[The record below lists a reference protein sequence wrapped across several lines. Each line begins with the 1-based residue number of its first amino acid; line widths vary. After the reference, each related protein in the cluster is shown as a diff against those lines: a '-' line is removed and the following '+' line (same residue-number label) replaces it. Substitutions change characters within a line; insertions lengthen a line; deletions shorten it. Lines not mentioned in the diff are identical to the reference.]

1 MTEKYS
7 GKQIIKAGKCLIDVN
22 ISQDDEAFLQA
33 TEVLSYWR
41 YSHEEALESA
51 FVLVQEVALKHDR
64 RAIFAKR
71 LKRLVSIRSKLQ
83 RFQKMKLN
91 RMQDIGGCRIIVSS
105 DKKLRRILKELK
117 KKPEF
122 NGGGN
127 FREKDYIKTPKED
140 GYRSVHLTGK
150 FQNKSIEIQLRTKL
164 QHYWATA
171 LEIVD
176 IFTGQALK
184 SNQGEKQWKHF
195 FLNVSRQF
203 AIMESIHLFDNLAV
217 EEKQKLYNQA
227 LQQSKENINSCLQV
241 QKYSKEL
248 EVIDILEAYAGS
260 LQVVDTKLADKELG
274 QGYLLLT
281 IDLEKAMVTTAFYP
295 SDKSK
300 TAEEDYI
307 ENERKLAEN
316 GNHIVALV
324 STSALGDIKQAYPN
338 YFADSREFVM
348 NLVLVLNIKVIK
360 KRSILSKLFS
370 TERLGDLKDI

>member
-1 MTEKYS
+1 MKEKFS
-7 GKQIIKAGKCLIDVN
+7 GKQIIKAGKCLINEN
-22 ISQDDEAFLQA
+22 IAHDHDSFLEA
-33 TEVLSYWR
+33 TEILSYWR

-51 FVLVQEVALKHDR
+51 FVLVQKVALKHDR

-83 RFQKMKLN
+83 RFQTMKLN

-105 DKKLRRILKELK
+105 DKKLRRILKDLK
-117 KKPEF
+117 KMPEF
-122 NGGGN
+122 NDEGN
-127 FREKDYIKTPKED
+127 FRAKDYIVRPKDD
-140 GYRSVHLTGK
+140 GYRSFHLTGK
-150 FQNKSIEIQLRTKL
+150 FKNKSIEIQLRTKL

-195 FLNVSRQF
+195 FLNVSKQF
-203 AIMESIHLFDNLAV
+203 AIMESIHLFDNLPV
-217 EEKQKLYNQA
+217 EEKQRLYYNA
-227 LQQSKENINSCLQV
+227 LQKDDDIIDSCLQV
-241 QKYSKEL
+241 QKTSKEL

-260 LQVVDTKLADKELG
+260 LQVVDTKLAGKELG
-274 QGYLLLT
+274 QGYLLLI
-281 IDLEKAMVTTAFYP
+281 IDLKKSMVTTAFYP

-300 TAEEDYI
+300 TAEEEYI
-307 ENERKLAEN
+307 ENERKLAES
-316 GNHIVALV
+316 GNYVVALV

-348 NLVLVLNIKVIK
+348 NLVLVLNIRTK
-360 KRSILSKLFS
+360 KKNILSRLFS
-370 TERLGDLKDI
+370 IEKLGDLKDI